1 MNYQHETYLQFHFST
16 ITLMNKFFQHYG
28 GERKQLEKDIGW
40 NELSLS
46 RHDPHTQ
53 ECELEVQ
60 RIIHLQN

>member
-1 MNYQHETYLQFHFST
+1 
-16 ITLMNKFFQHYG
+16 MNKFFQQ
-28 GERKQLEKDIGW
+28 ERKKLEKDIGW

-46 RHDPHTQ
+46 HLDSHTK